1 MSRLGE
7 HPNFAKKVFS
17 GTHQRPIYHTSGQR
31 DLFITQAGNATYLSH
46 KRATRPIYHTSGQ
59 DARTTINWRIYLLKI
74 FYLIGIFLENLF
86 IKNLLFNWHFF
97 SK

>member
-59 DARTTINWRIYLLKI
+59 RDLFITQAGKMPALQ
-74 FYLIGIFLENLF
+74 LIGEF
-86 IKNLLFNWHFF
+86 IY
-97 SK
+97 